1 MNVTKSWLTTA
12 RSFTTTTLS
21 CFGVLGLALA
31 LTGCGTKLDM
41 SVISKSI
48 SDGLASQMGLA
59 GATVTCPTESRP
71 AKTGDTFDC
80 DVKPSE
86 GGHIV
91 VKVTQKDDQGK
102 IAWEVTKAEGLV
114 DLKKTEESI
123 TKGLKEQANADAT
136 VDCGGGTKKMRAAKP
151 GETFDCKA
159 TTADGTAHTV
169 TVTIGADGIPNW
181 AIHEQGAGAA
191 PAEGAET
198 PEPEHN

>member
-12 RSFTTTTLS
+12 RRFTTTTLS

-41 SVISKSI
+41 SAISKSI
-48 SDGLASQMGLA
+48 SDGLTTQMGLTNPA
-59 GATVTCPTESRP
+59 VTCPTESRA

-91 VKVTQKDDQGK
+91 VTVTQKDDKGGIEWK
-102 IAWEVTKAEGLV
+102 MTKLEGFLTVKAVEDSIA
-114 DLKKTEESI
+114 
-123 TKGLKEQANADAT
+123 KGLKEQANADAT
-136 VDCGGGTKKMRAAKP
+136 VSCGDKKIRVSKA
-151 GETFDCKA
+151 GDTFDCKA

-169 TVTIGADGIPNW
+169 KVTVKDTEGNVTWSI
-181 AIHEQGAGAA
+181 EQPAGAA

-198 PEPEHN
+198 PEPEQH